1 MFIVIPTMV
10 GKKGIVADGKIP
22 LVLQEF
28 PDHLQV
34 VLIHGRPLHR
44 QPGRPL
50 LLPADRDR
58 PTSLLPGKAR
68 LISRQ
73 VPVITSLQAWIVKT
87 IPGSGLRV
95 GITNTPS
102 SEARSSGAGQ
112 VVAGAGSG

>member
-1 MFIVIPTMV
+1 MFIAIPTTV
-10 GKKGIVADGKIP
+10 GKNGIVADGKIHP
-22 LVLQEF
+22 VPQVL

-34 VLIHGRPLHR
+34 VIHGRPLHR
-44 QPGRPL
+44 QPGQPL
-50 LLPADRDR
+50 RLPVYRAR

-87 IPGSGLRV
+87 IPDNGLRA
-95 GITNTPS
+95 GITNTPN

-112 VVAGAGSG
+112 VVVGAGSG